1 MASTSLLHNLAPFV
15 ILIGIAVLFKAWL
28 GRPSGPTI
36 DVRSAPLMTHME
48 RRTIAFIEAALPWAR
63 IHAQVSMG
71 AILAPRKGLNRSR
84 ATSVRNRF
92 SSKRVDFV
100 VEDRGSGKVIMLIE
114 LDDRSHRPELDARR
128 DRMMAAA
135 GYATLR
141 LPASEQPTRESVHRH
156 IRHAFEQQPEL
167 LPRELRHGTG

>member
-1 MASTSLLHNLAPFV
+1 MASSSVLHSLAPL
-15 ILIGIAVLFKAWL
+15 LIVAGLAVLFKAWL
-28 GRPSGPTI
+28 SRPSGPTL
-36 DVRSAPLMTHME
+36 DVRPAPLMTNME
-48 RRTIAFIEAALPWAR
+48 RRTITYLEAALPWAR

-71 AILAPRKGLNRSR
+71 AILAPKKGLSR
-84 ATSVRNRF
+84 PQATTVRNRF

-100 VEDRGSGKVIMLIE
+100 VEDKGTGKVVLLIE
-114 LDDRSHRPELDARR
+114 LDDRYHRPEQDAQR

-156 IRHAFEQQPEL
+156 LRHAFEQQPEL
-167 LPRELRHGTG
+167 LPWQVRYGP